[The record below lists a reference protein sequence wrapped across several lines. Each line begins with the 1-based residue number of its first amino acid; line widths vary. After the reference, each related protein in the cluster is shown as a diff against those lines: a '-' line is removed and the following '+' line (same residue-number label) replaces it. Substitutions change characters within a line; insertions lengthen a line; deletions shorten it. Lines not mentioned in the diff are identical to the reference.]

1 MLKSSAWPWFL
12 LGVVLSVIG
21 LVVLDGA
28 AGAIVL
34 AVGLLAIFGAGVRF
48 ISRNDSRPPDDRRV
62 PAGRDLPR
70 PRDRRGSGV

>member
-1 MLKSSAWPWFL
+1 MRMLKSSAWPWFL
-12 LGVVLSVIG
+12 LGVVLTVIG

-34 AVGLLAIFGAGVRF
+34 AVGLLAIFAAGVRF

-62 PAGRDLPR
+62 PAGR
-70 PRDRRGSGV
+70 SGI